1 MEDPTA
7 DELRSLRERAYGPSA
22 DIQDDPVALA
32 RLRELESTA
41 ATEIADPSTPTRAFG
56 VREVDNVAMG
66 GAFDSESRS
75 PVTVAELDADAG
87 VDSPASNAPESAP
100 EKADGIAP
108 DSPPAETNGGPP
120 RRGHPVFVRVVT
132 IILAVIV
139 GAALTYATMQVRP
152 GTVGS
157 LSEDRDAEWPNNL
170 GTRQDGSRVFD
181 EFHGLTVVII
191 PQPWEDRPEVPCL
204 VVLERSE
211 TSPISSVG
219 CGGGAFP
226 PSAALTVIDSHP
238 EELRS
243 EFPVGTSL
251 KFVEE
256 DGIVTVYSVAP

>member
-22 DIQDDPVALA
+22 DIHDDPVALA

-41 ATEIADPSTPTRAFG
+41 ATEVASPSTPIRAFG
-56 VREVDNVAMG
+56 VREVDNGAMA
-66 GAFDSESRS
+66 GAPDSESRS
-75 PVTVAELDADAG
+75 PIAVAELDADAG
-87 VDSPASNAPESAP
+87 VDSHPSDAPGSGP
-100 EKADGIAP
+100 QKAHGSGH
-108 DSPPAETNGGPP
+108 DSPAAEPDARPSRP
-120 RRGHPVFVRVVT
+120 RHPVFVRVVT

-170 GTRQDGSRVFD
+170 GTRQDGSRVFE